1 LTITGTGYLRRKRVT
16 PRYHGT
22 TAKLNVALEMAKK
35 VMRLKKNLKDA
46 DTECRYEIDDLASMA
61 QMILLE
67 VEEREKE

>member
-1 LTITGTGYLRRKRVT
+1 M
-16 PRYHGT
+16 PSYHGT

-46 DTECRYEIDDLASMA
+46 DTECRYEIDDLAAMA